1 MPLCLS
7 VRMSDIFNERF
18 GKLMKIAIDGPAGAG
33 KSTISKGAAKRLGF
47 VYIDTGAMY
56 RAIGLAAVRRGIDT
70 ADAEGV
76 KSILGDVDVEI
87 RHNENGQLIFLNG
100 EDVSADIRLPEISV
114 AASDVAVIPEV
125 RLKLVELQRKLAADT
140 DVIMDGR
147 DIGTYVLPDAELKI
161 YLTASVEERANRRCR
176 ELKEKGVETDFE
188 AVKADIEYRDKN
200 DSGREFAPLK
210 PADDSVYMDNTD
222 MTLEESID
230 KVCELAQSRRVGN
243 KV

>member
-1 MPLCLS
+1 
-7 VRMSDIFNERF
+7 
-18 GKLMKIAIDGPAGAG
+18 MKIAIDGPAGAG

-70 ADAEGV
+70 SDAEGV
-76 KSILGDVDVEI
+76 KAILDDVEVSI
-87 RHNENGQLIFLNG
+87 RHDKSGQLIFLNG
-100 EDVSADIRLPEISV
+100 EDVSTDIRLPEISV
-114 AASDVAVIPEV
+114 AASNVAIIPEV

-161 YLTASVEERANRRCR
+161 FLTATVEERANRRCR
-176 ELKEKGVETDFE
+176 ELREKGVETDFE
-188 AVKADIEYRDKN
+188 AVKKDMEYRDKN

-210 PADDSVYMDNTD
+210 PAEDSVYMDNTD

-230 KVCELAQSRRVGN
+230 KVCELARTERE
-243 KV
+243 

>member
-1 MPLCLS
+1 
-7 VRMSDIFNERF
+7 
-18 GKLMKIAIDGPAGAG
+18 MKIAIDGPAGAG

-56 RAIGLAAVRRGIDT
+56 RAIGFAAVRRGIDT
-70 ADAEGV
+70 SDAEGV
-76 KSILGDVDVEI
+76 KAILDDVEVSI
-87 RHNENGQLIFLNG
+87 RHDESGQLIFLNG
-100 EDVSADIRLPEISV
+100 EDVSTDIRLPEISV
-114 AASDVAVIPEV
+114 AASNVAVIPEV

-161 YLTASVEERANRRCR
+161 FLTATVEERANRRCR
-176 ELKEKGVETDFE
+176 ELREKGVETDFE
-188 AVKADIEYRDKN
+188 AVKKDMEYRDKN

-210 PADDSVYMDNTD
+210 PAEDSVYMDNTD

-230 KVCELAQSRRVGN
+230 KVCELARAERE
-243 KV
+243 

>member
-176 ELKEKGVETDFE
+176 ELKEKGIETDFE